1 MIRKKNKMF
10 VDSAD
15 RTPHYSLRK
24 LSVGVASVLLS
35 TTLWMGANGSVAH
48 ADTINGATV
57 AVKASSSD
65 ENKSDP
71 SETPMASKDQK
82 QAQTPESTSQAS
94 VASAENQNG
103 ETQRGQG
110 QDAASVAT
118 KANQTKN
125 KEGGSDNV
133 EAQPT
138 TPNNAK
144 ADVAKQEPVAPTRQT
159 ATQAKV
165 SAPAS
170 AEEQAAAVAT
180 EGQTNGSANADT
192 DATTKAKKD
201 LANPE
206 AKSPDAATENA
217 KNESTTTLGVSQA
230 FKPSTVAALNKKM
243 VMASLAGTASAGSE
257 SKSDD
262 LKSHET
268 TITSLINRAHQDGLT
283 VTKEKDAKTYTIK
296 KEALDDLD
304 KQVADIQGKVTK
316 YEADKAAYDAAMGVY
331 YQDMGKWET
340 AQNDPHM
347 VKGIS
352 QGLSFANEHDASLE
366 VTSGSDKPVNF
377 IKSSAWLGKDGE
389 GVYADGITTGGNISK
404 SFSDSDISH
413 NQGEGTGKDIKDWG
427 NTYTGVQLK
436 VGESAVARYTGLK
449 NSVYIDKDNV
459 LHKLSKAQVKYTLHE
474 TTADDG
480 TANIFLSNSPNIA
493 LWYGAAGSQING
505 RNGRVD
511 LTVDLTFYDENGNPI
526 TMGKDSNAWLDMSS
540 LNNGTTK
547 IEYFDPKG
555 NTTKQIPGS
564 TINGKHADGWYA
576 DKNNEIK
583 PAPAG
588 WDNPTSADRYY
599 GAAIM
604 ELEGNSFHIGQKIIK
619 YNPSRTL
626 SRNVYSWFAL
636 DSLLATAYKPV
647 MPKAPETPDDIA
659 WHEVTYEPQKATV
672 TYYDDTDNKKILK
685 SDSLEGDSK
694 ADSKYNTK
702 SSIDDYKS
710 KGYEFVSDDTK
721 GQNVV
726 FDNDSSVDQKYKVH
740 LKHGT
745 VTVTPDDKNPVK
757 PGDKINP
764 NDPDPNSPV
773 YGDEVKHDNLVKDAK
788 QTIYYEGAGKDT
800 PEDNVTTHKDAF
812 TRTVTV
818 DKVTGKSTVSSWN
831 KDEDTFVPVTTPAVK
846 GYVADKKQAG
856 GDKAATP
863 DNPEVSD
870 TVVYAPTIAV
880 KPGDSWPSNAQKT
893 VDLTKDVTRTIDYVD
908 AQTRK
913 KVAESK
919 TQTVEYGRTA
929 ILNKNTGELLGYDTN
944 GDGEADVPAADGD
957 KAWSTTSTDK
967 KWDKVVS
974 PDLSNKGYQP
984 AVVPTDAKD
993 ADDAN
998 SVKEATP
1005 SYDSE
1010 NVTVTVTYNHTKT
1023 TSDTK
1028 VEGKQTVTY
1037 VYKDKD
1043 GKVVKSETVT
1053 TDTSAFKGTTTK
1065 DEVTGKTT
1073 TAWDQPDR
1081 HKYTEVTTPVVKG
1094 YTADE
1099 KSVGG
1104 DTVTPDDP
1112 NRSYTVVYTPN
1123 GSVVPVDPNGNPIP
1137 NTPSVP
1143 YETDPHDPTKVVNGK
1158 VPEVPSWTPKT
1169 GKPGDPVVPTNPTQN
1184 TKVPYDH
1191 TKTTSDTTVPGKQT
1205 VTYVYKD
1212 KDGKVVNTKTKTVE
1226 QDTAFTGK
1234 TTKDE
1239 FTGKTTTT
1247 WDQKDH
1253 KYTAVKTPVEPGYTA
1268 DQESVGGDT
1277 VTPDDPN
1284 RSYTVTYTQIKSDK
1298 PTTPET
1304 KPTKPKAKPLVRK
1317 TKSDPAHPNAGQ
1329 LNGHAKTPSEP
1340 VTPGTPTLNGA
1351 GLTNADGNGIGSAN
1365 SVKTAAGDAKLPQT
1379 GAKESPAA
1387 VAAGLIALGMSASI
1401 GLASLRKK
1409 RH

>member
-57 AVKASSSD
+57 AVNASSSA
-65 ENKSDP
+65 ENKSD
-71 SETPMASKDQK
+71 SSKTQMASKDQE
-82 QAQTPESTSQAS
+82 QTQTAESTSQDAA
-94 VASAENQNG
+94 ASAEKQNG
-103 ETQRGQG
+103 ETQNGQVQEG
-110 QDAASVAT
+110 SRANAGVQTATANDAH
-118 KANQTKN
+118 
-125 KEGGSDNV
+125 
-133 EAQPT
+133 AQAGMT
-138 TPNNAK
+138 
-144 ADVAKQEPVAPTRQT
+144 KQEPAAPSQQT
-159 ATQAKV
+159 ASQAKV

-170 AEEQAAAVAT
+170 AEEQASTAEQAAAAAT
-180 EGQTNGSANADT
+180 EGKTNGSANADT

-201 LANPE
+201 LA
-206 AKSPDAATENA
+206 KSSDAATENA

-262 LKSHET
+262 LKSYET

-283 VTKEKDAKTYTIK
+283 VTKEDAKTYATK
-296 KEALDDLD
+296 QEVSADLD

-366 VTSGSDKPVNF
+366 VTSGSDKRVNF
-377 IKSSAWLGKDGE
+377 IKSSAWLGSDGE
-389 GVYADGITTGGNISK
+389 GVYTDGITNGGNISK
-404 SFSDSDISH
+404 SFSDSDISYD
-413 NQGEGTGKDIKDWG
+413 QDEGTGKDIKDSKGWG
-427 NTYTGVQLK
+427 KTYTGVRLK
-436 VGESAVARYTGLK
+436 KGDSVVARYTGLK

-459 LHKLSKAQVKYTLHE
+459 LHKLSEAQVKYTLNE

-526 TMGKDSNAWLDMSS
+526 TMGKESNAWLDMSS
-540 LNNGTTK
+540 LNNGQTK
-547 IEYFDPKG
+547 IEYFAPNG
-555 NTTKQIPGS
+555 NTTEQIPGS
-564 TINGKHADGWYA
+564 SINGKHADGWYA

-619 YNPSRTL
+619 YNPSLTL

-647 MPKAPETPDDIA
+647 EPKAPEKPLDIA

-672 TYYDDTDNKKILK
+672 TYYDDTDNKTTLK
-685 SDSLEGDSK
+685 SDSLEGDSN
-694 ADSKYNTK
+694 ADSGYTTK

-726 FDNDSSVDQKYKVH
+726 FDNDSSVNQNYEVHLKHGTESNHDKTTVKETIHYNYADGSKAAEDHSDSVTLSRTGTKDKVTGNTVWNAWSAGKISSVTSPTIPGYTADKKEIGAKFVNGPHDEFVETVTYKVDTQKATVTYVDDTDNKTTLKSDSLEGDSNADSKYNTKSSIEDYENKGYELVSDDTNGADVVFDNDSSVNQNYEVH

-764 NDPDPNSPV
+764 NDPNSPK
-773 YGDEVKHDNLVKDAK
+773 YQDDVKHDNLAKDAK
-788 QTIYYEGAGKDT
+788 QTVHYEGAGIDT
-800 PEDNVTTHKDAF
+800 PADSVTTRKDAF
-812 TRTVTV
+812 TRTVTY
-818 DKVTGKSTVSSWN
+818 DKVTGKSTTSGWN
-831 KDEDTFVPVTTPAVK
+831 KPKTTFDKVDTPVVK
-846 GYVADKKQAG
+846 GYTADKKQAG
-856 GDKAATP
+856 GLTATP
-863 DNPEVSD
+863 DHPEVKD
-870 TVVYAPTIAV
+870 TVVYTPNGSIVPVDPNGHRIPGTNPVPYENDPTDPTKV
-880 KPGDSWPSNAQKT
+880 VGGKVPEVPSWTPKKGQPGDP
-893 VDLTKDVTRTIDYVD
+893 
-908 AQTRK
+908 
-913 KVAESK
+913 
-919 TQTVEYGRTA
+919 
-929 ILNKNTGELLGYDTN
+929 
-944 GDGEADVPAADGD
+944 
-957 KAWSTTSTDK
+957 
-967 KWDKVVS
+967 
-974 PDLSNKGYQP
+974 
-984 AVVPTDAKD
+984 VVPTD
-993 ADDAN
+993 
-998 SVKEATP
+998 P
-1005 SYDSE
+1005 
-1010 NVTVTVTYNHTKT
+1010 TK
-1023 TSDTK
+1023 DTK
-1028 VEGKQTVTY
+1028 VPYDHTMTPGETTVSGKQTVTY
-1037 VYKDKD
+1037 VYKDKG
-1043 GKVVKSETVT
+1043 GKVVKTKKVEE
-1053 TDTSAFKGTTTK
+1053 GTTFTGKTSK
-1065 DEVTGKTT
+1065 DEVTGETT
-1073 TAWDQPDR
+1073 TVWDQKD
-1081 HKYTEVTTPVVKG
+1081 HKYTEVTTPV
-1094 YTADE
+1094 
-1099 KSVGG
+1099 
-1104 DTVTPDDP
+1104 
-1112 NRSYTVVYTPN
+1112 
-1123 GSVVPVDPNGNPIP
+1123 
-1137 NTPSVP
+1137 
-1143 YETDPHDPTKVVNGK
+1143 
-1158 VPEVPSWTPKT
+1158 
-1169 GKPGDPVVPTNPTQN
+1169 
-1184 TKVPYDH
+1184 
-1191 TKTTSDTTVPGKQT
+1191 
-1205 VTYVYKD
+1205 
-1212 KDGKVVNTKTKTVE
+1212 
-1226 QDTAFTGK
+1226 
-1234 TTKDE
+1234 
-1239 FTGKTTTT
+1239 
-1247 WDQKDH
+1247 
-1253 KYTAVKTPVEPGYTA
+1253 EPGYTA
-1268 DQESVGGDT
+1268 DKQSVGGET

-1304 KPTKPKAKPLVRK
+1304 KPTKPLVRK